1 MSRDCNLREVDLAVP
16 VSVQLIQHDVK
27 LVFCKRHFR
36 SLKIDGFYLRSTIQF
51 KRCDQTSNLYTWTS
65 WRPRVAKS
73 TIENKTHAALKPS
86 QHCTIY
92 WLMVF
97 LCFFCFV
104 WGFSSHSRIFHSY
117 GDVTITNEGL
127 QILTYARHSW
137 PLSNE
142 CSLACGIRT
151 LNLPLAMRTL

>member
-51 KRCDQTSNLYTWTS
+51 KRRDQTSNLYNWIS

-73 TIENKTHAALKPS
+73 TSENKTHAALKPR
-86 QHCTIY
+86 QHCAI
-92 WLMVF
+92 
-97 LCFFCFV
+97 FCFV
-104 WGFSSHSRIFHSY
+104 WCFAYHSRIFHSY
-117 GDVTITNEGL
+117 GDVTITGERL

-137 PLSNE
+137 PLSSE
-142 CSLACGIRT
+142 CFLACGIRT

>member
-51 KRCDQTSNLYTWTS
+51 KRWNQTSNLYNWIS

-97 LCFFCFV
+97 FCCFFFV

-117 GDVTITNEGL
+117 GDVTITDEEL

-137 PLSNE
+137 PFSSE

>member
-1 MSRDCNLREVDLAVP
+1 MSNKTYLQYSNLTRLGKVYVSRDCNLREVDLAVP

-51 KRCDQTSNLYTWTS
+51 KRRDQTSNLYNWIS
-65 WRPRVAKS
+65 WPPRVAKS

-97 LCFFCFV
+97 LCFLFCLGFFV
-104 WGFSSHSRIFHSY
+104 PFENFSLIWR
-117 GDVTITNEGL
+117 
-127 QILTYARHSW
+127 RHHY
-137 PLSNE
+137 
-142 CSLACGIRT
+142 R
-151 LNLPLAMRTL
+151 